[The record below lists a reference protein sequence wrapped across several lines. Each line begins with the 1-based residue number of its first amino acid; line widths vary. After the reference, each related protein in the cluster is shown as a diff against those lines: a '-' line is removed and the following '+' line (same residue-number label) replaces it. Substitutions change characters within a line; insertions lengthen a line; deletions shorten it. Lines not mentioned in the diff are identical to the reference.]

1 MLFIVI
7 DFDSKTLIAYYAQNS
22 PQGLKSPERCS
33 MLADVRTSPQGCY
46 KALKN

>member
-22 PQGLKSPERCS
+22 PQGLKSPEWYS
-33 MLADVRTSPQGCY
+33 MLVDARNLPQGCQ
-46 KALKN
+46 KASKT